1 MIARIE
7 GTIEAH
13 GVGFLIVS
21 CQGLGYKIQMPETAA
36 HARSGRVVLFTH
48 EVQRDDGRELFGFTS
63 LAQLELFWQLI
74 GISGIGPKGAQK
86 IVFAGTVDRVRERI
100 MAGDIAFLS
109 AVPGIGKKTAQ
120 KIILELK
127 GILAEEVTGGALDAD
142 AVQALV
148 GLGYQRRRVEEVLA
162 GVEGKTTE
170 ARVRGALRLLS

>member
-7 GTIEAH
+7 GTVVAH

-21 CQGLGYKIQMPETAA
+21 CQGLGYKIQMPEHAA
-36 HARSGRVVLFTH
+36 HELSDAVILFTH

-74 GISGIGPKGAQK
+74 GVSGIGPKGSQK
-86 IVFAGTVDRVRERI
+86 IVFSGSVDRVCERI
-100 MAGDIAFLS
+100 MAGDVAFLS

-127 GILAEEVTGGALDAD
+127 GVLAEEVTGAALDAD

>member
-7 GTIEAH
+7 GTVEAH
-13 GVGFLIVS
+13 GTNFVIVS
-21 CQGLGYKIQMPETAA
+21 CQGLGYKIQLPDVAA
-36 HARSGRVVLFTH
+36 QGLTGSVILFTH

-63 LAQLELFWQLI
+63 LPQMELFWQLI
-74 GISGIGPKGAQK
+74 GVSGIGPKGAQK
-86 IVFAGTVDRVRERI
+86 IVFTASVDRVRERI
-100 MAGDIAFLS
+100 MAGDVAFLS

-127 GILAEEVTGGALDAD
+127 GIIAEEPTGAALDAD